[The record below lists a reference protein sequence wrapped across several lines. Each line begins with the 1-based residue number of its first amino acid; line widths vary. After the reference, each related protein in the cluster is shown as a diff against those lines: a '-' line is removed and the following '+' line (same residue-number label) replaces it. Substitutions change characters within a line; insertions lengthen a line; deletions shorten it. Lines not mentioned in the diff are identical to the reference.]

1 MPLNELTISE
11 AKEKLRKKE
20 TDAAGLAE
28 ACFTAI
34 ETGGGLKQAGAAKS
48 PAAIKPAAK
57 KTAASAESEPSAKKP
72 ASKKKTASAAS
83 EAPAK
88 KPRSGCKTRKTNG
101 AS

>member
-1 MPLNELTISE
+1 MPLNELTIAE

-28 ACFTAI
+28 ACFAAI
-34 ETGGGLKQAGAAKS
+34 EADGGLKPAGAAK
-48 PAAIKPAAK
+48 APAAK
-57 KTAASAESEPSAKKP
+57 KPAA
-72 ASKKKTASAAS
+72 KKKTASAGS

-88 KPRSGCKTRKTNG
+88 KPRAGCKTGKKTNG